1 MNPPSNKLNNIE
13 SYRHK
18 GAKRE
23 NNPTAGTAT
32 EDNDPQVNDKQ
43 TYAYDPHLDPQLQWS
58 GKQERPTLKID
69 TRSLHIH
76 EQIDSKSIISK
87 LEKDFHTPDLNFFDD
102 EKLPLSKA
110 VEFYKHKENW
120 SNRLI
125 AGDSAIIMN
134 SLLVKERMAGKV
146 QCVYMD
152 PPYGI
157 KYQSNF
163 QPFTNQLSVTDR
175 KDNDLSSEPETI
187 KAFRDTWELG
197 VHSYLSYL
205 RDRLLLCRD
214 LLSESGSCF
223 VQIGDENIHHVR
235 EIMDEIYGAKNYVSL
250 IAYSSSG
257 SGTYKKVGVRRIHNY
272 IIWYAKNKDT
282 IKFNHLYKKME
293 LEDLD
298 TKAYSMLE
306 ESNGNR
312 RKLTSEE
319 KLNIKII
326 PENSKPFCNICLH
339 STGAG
344 NNDKREFNG
353 KMYGIPQSGHWR
365 HTISSFEELKKRKR
379 IIASKNSI
387 LSIRYW
393 DDFPCHELTTNW
405 TDAKGESKKIY
416 VVQTAPKIIRNC
428 ILMSSDPG
436 DLVLDP
442 TCGSGTTAYVAEEY
456 GRRWISCD
464 TSRIAL
470 TLAKQR
476 LVTSVFHYYKL
487 ANPDAGVSKGFEYDK
502 INNIT
507 PDSIAKKQTPEEVTL
522 YDRPKIDSKKAR
534 ICGPFTMEAVPS
546 PKVIPIKD
554 AKEKLYSSYL
564 SNSEVSSQ
572 HKEWCGELRKNGI
585 SVSQGK
591 KILFNEVSQT
601 QGMRY
606 VHAQGE
612 TNDEEPIKVM
622 ISFGPE
628 NGTLGAQQVEGAWHE
643 ARIEKSDILL
653 FIALQFDPEATK
665 VIDEMQEKHAGMKFL
680 RGQMNHDLTLR
691 DLKKTSSSDSFWL
704 IGQPDVK
711 VHHIKDGEHK
721 GKIQVEIMGYDYYD
735 PNKHE
740 VDSGGQDK
748 IATWMIDEDYDYRC
762 MVPNQIFF
770 PLAGIKH
777 GWDIFAKN
785 LRAEI
790 DEDKLA
796 QYKSTK
802 SIPFEVPKSKTI
814 AIKITDTRAIESIK
828 IIKL

>member
-58 GKQERPTLKID
+58 GKQERPALKID

-87 LEKDFHTPDLNFFDD
+87 LEKDFHTLDLNFFDD

-163 QPFTNQLSVTDR
+163 QPFTNQLNVKDR
-175 KDNDLSSEPETI
+175 KDNDLSTEPEMI

-197 VHSYLSYL
+197 IHSYLSYL
-205 RDRLLLCRD
+205 RDRLFLCRE

-223 VQIGDENIHHVR
+223 VQIGEENVHHVR
-235 EIMDEIYGAKNYVSL
+235 EIMDEVFGAKNYISL
-250 IAYSSSG
+250 IAYRTSG
-257 SGTYKKVGVRRIHNY
+257 GTSKVRGLRRVHNY
-272 IIWYAKNKDT
+272 IIWYAKNKEEV
-282 IKFNHLYKKME
+282 KFNHLYKE
-293 LEDLD
+293 INWEDLD
-298 TKAYSMLE
+298 TKIYNMLE
-306 ESNGNR
+306 ESDGNR
-312 RKLTSEE
+312 RKLTDEE
-319 KLNIKII
+319 KQNTLKI
-326 PENSKPFCNICLH
+326 PKGCRPFSNTSLY
-339 STGAG
+339 SAGAG
-344 NNDKREFNG
+344 NSEQREFDG
-353 KMYGIPQSGHWR
+353 KMWRNPQGSTWR
-365 HTISSFEELKKRKR
+365 HTLSSFEALKTEKR
-379 IIASKNSI
+379 IIAKGKT
-387 LSIRYW
+387 IRYIKYW
-393 DDFPCHELTTNW
+393 DDFPYKELSTNW
-405 TDAKGESKKIY
+405 DDTAGAKNKAY
-416 VVQTAPKIIRNC
+416 VVQTSPRVIRNC
-428 ILMSSDPG
+428 ILMSTDPG

-442 TCGSGTTAYVAEEY
+442 TCGSGTTAYVAEEC

-464 TSRIAL
+464 TSRIAI

-476 LVTSVFHYYKL
+476 LVTSVFDYYKL
-487 ANPDAGVSKGFEYDK
+487 ANPDVGVSKGFEYNK
-502 INNIT
+502 IDNIT
-507 PDSIAKKQTPEEVTL
+507 PSSIAKKRPPEEVII
-522 YDRPKIDSKKAR
+522 YDSPKTDSKKTR

-554 AKEKLYSSYL
+554 AKEKSYSSYL

-572 HKEWCGELRKNGI
+572 HKEWCDELRKNGI
-585 SVSQGK
+585 SVSHGK
-591 KILFNEVSQT
+591 KILFNEISQT

-606 VHAQGE
+606 VHAKGE
-612 TNDEEPIKVM
+612 TNDEEPFKAM

-680 RGQMNHDLTLR
+680 RGQMNHDLTLK
-691 DLKKTSSSDSFWL
+691 DLKKASSNDSFWL

-770 PLAGIKH
+770 PLAGVKH

-790 DEDKLA
+790 DEYKLS

-828 IIKL
+828 VIKL